1 MVGVTLERAV
11 WVIVVLLRATLL
23 VSYSMVYVEAG
34 LICQAEVSGEA
45 ASIDIAIV
53 HVGVETRHQ
62 VARRQRILGRVT
74 QLWHIGWKGRLNH

>member
-45 ASIDIAIV
+45 IDEAV
-53 HVGVETRHQ
+53 TPRRVGLQAELGIGNI
-62 VARRQRILGRVT
+62 RRSATEAVRQT
-74 QLWHIGWKGRLNH
+74 